1 MTEITENTKIK
12 AVAKKTPAK
21 KRLTPIQEEGIKN
34 MAKTIASGTDA
45 IHEAEEREARLDV
58 ESMTLEHQERINK
71 VVENNNYLDKNLDHS
86 ELVLFIGRLESYYDV
101 IISELKAE
109 NKRLYQEHKVCRN
122 GLNDAID
129 KVSS

>member
-21 KRLTPIQEEGIKN
+21 KRLTPIQEQGIKS

-71 VVENNNYLDKNLDHS
+71 VVENNNYLDRNLKEQD
-86 ELVLFIGRLESYYDV
+86 
-101 IISELKAE
+101 
-109 NKRLYQEHKVCRN
+109 KRLNSIMDTNKTLIEKHKIINSVAS
-122 GLNDAID
+122 DSD
-129 KVSS
+129 DPSK